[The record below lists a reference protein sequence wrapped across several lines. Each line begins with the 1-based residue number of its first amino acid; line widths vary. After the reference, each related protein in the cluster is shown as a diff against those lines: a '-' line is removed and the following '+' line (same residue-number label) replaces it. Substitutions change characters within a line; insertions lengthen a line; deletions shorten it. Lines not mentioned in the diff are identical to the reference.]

1 MTNAWLDAPLMGTRV
16 MLRLVQPGDETA
28 LVGLMTDP
36 EVRRYIG
43 GPREPEEA
51 RASIHLDD
59 IWWGSFVVAQVSD
72 DEVVGTLSFARKRG
86 PWEVS
91 FQLRADLWGQG
102 LMSEAMMLALT
113 WFFAS
118 QDESVCIAVTQDA
131 NTRTRRL
138 LERSGG
144 VLTAEFEQYGLP
156 QLQYEFRP
164 AHSGRS

>member
-1 MTNAWLDAPLMGTRV
+1 MTSAWLDAPLMGARV

-51 RASIHLDD
+51 RASIYLDD

-102 LMSEAMMLALT
+102 LMSEALMLALCLVPGLMET
-113 WFFAS
+113 
-118 QDESVCIAVTQDA
+118 IKP
-131 NTRTRRL
+131 RRIKD
-138 LERSGG
+138 GC
-144 VLTAEFEQYGLP
+144 TAEVSRG
-156 QLQYEFRP
+156 
-164 AHSGRS
+164 ASGASDQVDVGRA